1 MKVKV
6 KAPGSCGELVQ
17 GTIEGDNFLITCP
30 IDLYSEAEVILD
42 KEKAYANT
50 SSKAMAA
57 VEKTLRYLGYR
68 ESNLQVI
75 IKSELPSG
83 KGMASSSAD
92 ISAACQAVALQL
104 GKLLTPDEIAD
115 LALSIEPTDGV
126 FYPGI
131 MMFDHVHGAIR
142 RHLGI
147 PPAMYI
153 AVFDVGGEVDTLYF
167 NRRADLAE
175 LNKAKEP
182 QVRQAMEMVINGLA
196 SGDTRLIGRGATL
209 SALANQSILYKP
221 CLPKIID
228 IIPAYGAV
236 GVNAAHSGTV
246 LGILFPVESM
256 LCCHDCIAAV
266 LAVCPEIEYLRTV
279 RLISGGLM
287 KQEEGNPG
295 EWKNCI

>member
-1 MKVKV
+1 MKIKVKS
-6 KAPGSCGELVQ
+6 PGSCGELVQ
-17 GTIEGDNFLITCP
+17 GTIEGKNFLITCP
-30 IDLYSEAEVILD
+30 IDLYSEAEIIIG
-42 KEKAYANT
+42 EKKTQANPG
-50 SSKAMAA
+50 SKVLSA
-57 VEKTLRYLGYR
+57 VEKTMQYLGCGDK
-68 ESNLQVI
+68 NLQVI
-75 IKSELPSG
+75 ITSELLSG

-131 MMFDHVHGAIR
+131 MMFDHVHGIIR
-142 RHLGI
+142 RYLGI
-147 PPAMYI
+147 PPAMHI

-175 LNKAKEP
+175 LNKAKES
-182 QVRQAMEMVINGLA
+182 QVRQAMDLVINGLA
-196 SGDTRLIGRGATL
+196 LRDIRLIGQGATL

-221 CLPKIID
+221 CLDKIID
-228 IIPAYGAV
+228 IIPSFGAV

-246 LGILFPVESM
+246 LGILFSAENMS
-256 LCCHDCIAAV
+256 CCHDCIAAV
-266 LAVCPEIEYLRTV
+266 QAACPEVQYLRTV

-287 KQEEGNPG
+287 KQEEGDAD
-295 EWKNCI
+295 EWKKCN